1 MAMLAA
7 SRPYRSPFESAML
20 VVVPL
25 WLALHAAAVHA
36 EPAVSVIRSGAS
48 YLVDVRMEVRGDPSL
63 SWSVLSDYDNLQRFV
78 PGMQLSRIVSG
89 REEPLLL
96 EQRGEAGLLFFKIS
110 TTTVSRIVETPLR
123 EIRFDL
129 VRGNLRRMQGA
140 WTLAPH
146 DHATTV
152 GCRAELIPE
161 FALPPL
167 IGPAVITQ
175 NVRAMV
181 EGVAR
186 EIERRSQSSSRE

>member
-25 WLALHAAAVHA
+25 WLALHAVVVHA
-36 EPAVSVIRSGAS
+36 EPAVSVIRNGAS
-48 YLVDVRMEVRGDPSL
+48 YLVDMRMEVRGDPSL
-63 SWSVLSDYDNLQRFV
+63 AWSVLTDYENLQRFV
-78 PGMQLSRIVSG
+78 PGMQSSRVVSG

-96 EQRGEAGLLFFKIS
+96 EQRGEAGLLFFKVS
-110 TTTVSRIVETPLR
+110 TTTVSRIVETPQR

-129 VRGNLRRMQGA
+129 VRGNLRRMQGV

-152 GCRAELIPE
+152 GYRAELIP
-161 FALPPL
+161 
-167 IGPAVITQ
+167 
-175 NVRAMV
+175 
-181 EGVAR
+181 
-186 EIERRSQSSSRE
+186 

>member
-1 MAMLAA
+1 MTMLAA
-7 SRPYRSPFESAML
+7 WRPYRSSFGSAML
-20 VVVPL
+20 VGPL
-25 WLALHAAAVHA
+25 WLALHAAVVHA
-36 EPAVSVIRSGAS
+36 EPAVSVTRNGAS

-63 SWSVLSDYDNLQRFV
+63 SWSVLTDYENLQCFV
-78 PGMQLSRIVSG
+78 PGMRSSRVVSG
-89 REEPLLL
+89 RDEPLLL

-110 TTTVSRIVETPLR
+110 TTTVSRIVETPER

-129 VRGNLRRMQGA
+129 VRGSLRRMQGA

-152 GCRAELIPE
+152 GYRAELVPE

-167 IGPAVITQ
+167 IGPAAIAQ

-186 EIERRSQSSSRE
+186 EIERRGLSSGRE